1 MRKEISGE
9 TLRNIASQCG
19 AEDFHAWCQLPTAEA
34 VGLSVDS
41 RSNSTLEWTLDTSLT
56 FNVPDCRAR

>member
-1 MRKEISGE
+1 M
-9 TLRNIASQCG
+9 
-19 AEDFHAWCQLPTAEA
+19 AEGVRESVHGRESRDSQLPTAEA

-56 FNVPDCRAR
+56 FNVPDFGAS